1 MNFHLKFLK
10 YFLLKRKYILVTSEL
25 FQSEELTDLGDT
37 SFDFVESVR
46 RWRDIYKAQ
55 EIVEKFPWCV
65 EDRGG

>member
-1 MNFHLKFLK
+1 M
-10 YFLLKRKYILVTSEL
+10 TSEL

-37 SFDFVESVR
+37 SFDFVEGVR